1 MIYAAVMSLSRRSP
15 ARIADRRKSRRAFF
29 SGLPNGD
36 HSSSRRRPMMLDR
49 AESVTAGAADLARVR
64 GIAFT
69 AGQPQGAFRFGIDDV
84 EVK

>member
-1 MIYAAVMSLSRRSP
+1 
-15 ARIADRRKSRRAFF
+15 
-29 SGLPNGD
+29 
-36 HSSSRRRPMMLDR
+36 MMLDR